1 MDKDIRQVMLIGTL
15 EFHNRWMKQEE
26 VLEIL
31 ADYYPPI
38 REGIDVHN
46 SRARLVLTKDIQEIN
61 ESQVLNRIIVHSPKG
76 IKVATEEEA
85 TKYLHNQYRE
95 TLSKLKRIHKM
106 EKKMELNG
114 QYDMFDLENYIDT
127 YIREEVTNY
136 E

>member
-1 MDKDIRQVMLIGTL
+1 MDKDVRQVMLIGVL

-31 ADYYPPI
+31 ADCYPPI

-46 SRARLVLTKDIQEIN
+46 SRARVMLTKDIQEIN
-61 ESQVLNRIIVHSPKG
+61 ESQILNRIIVHSARG

-95 TLSKLKRIHKM
+95 TLNKLKRIKKM

-127 YIREEVTNY
+127 YTRDEVTNY

>member
-1 MDKDIRQVMLIGTL
+1 MDKDLRQVALVGIL
-15 EFHNRWMKQEE
+15 EFHNRWMKQSE
-26 VLEIL
+26 VLE
-31 ADYYPPI
+31 AMGDFYPPVKQGVDI
-38 REGIDVHN
+38 HN
-46 SRARLVLTKDIQEIN
+46 SLARRLLTKDIQEIN
-61 ESQVLNRIIVHSPKG
+61 ESQTLNRIIVHGHRG

-127 YIREEVTNY
+127 YITNEVQIY

>member
-1 MDKDIRQVMLIGTL
+1 MDKDLRQVALVGVL
-15 EFHNRWMKQEE
+15 ELHNRWMKQSE
-26 VLEIL
+26 VLE
-31 ADYYPPI
+31 AMGDFYPPVKQ
-38 REGIDVHN
+38 GVDAHN
-46 SRARLVLTKDIQEIN
+46 SLARRLLTKDIQEIN
-61 ESQVLNRIIVHSPKG
+61 ESQTLNRIIVHSCKG

-127 YIREEVTNY
+127 YITNEVQIY